1 MLRVLIFFALVVLA
15 SLGAVW
21 MADHPGTVLVTFQG
35 REVEVSTLL
44 ALVVLIVAAGAI
56 VVGWSIIRFV
66 FRIPTIM
73 SVASRSRR
81 RQRGLAALSRG
92 MVAVGTGDAMA
103 AQRYSDEASR
113 LLAREP
119 MALLL
124 RAQAA
129 QLGGDREQA
138 EKSFAAM
145 LKHPETRA
153 LGLRGLHIEAQRR
166 DDPEAAYAYAEEAL
180 KAGTLPWAGQAVL
193 DHRAQR
199 GDWAG
204 ALTAVERNSG
214 GRLIDR
220 TTARRQRAILSTA
233 LAGDIAEQDPDRALT
248 LVRDALKIEPTLVP
262 AAVLAGKLMTRRGD
276 IRRASKL
283 LEASYVASPHPDLA
297 DAYVGVRPGD
307 AAADRLSRAATLMG
321 LVPHHPESRM
331 AVAQAAIEAREF
343 DRARGTL
350 KPLVDAADGS
360 RPSARVCRLMAEIE
374 ESEHGET
381 GAMFEW
387 IQRAARA
394 PRDPAWVADGIVS
407 DHWAPIS
414 PVTGRLDAF
423 EWMVPDD
430 RLRLPDVVETPRSRP
445 STARD
450 VPSAIDEPT
459 DDEATEAAATPVTI
473 EHEPHREEAAAH

>member
-21 MADHPGTVLVTFQG
+21 MADHPGTVVVTFLSRQ
-35 REVEVSTLL
+35 VELSTFV
-44 ALVVLIVAAGAI
+44 ALVALIIMAGLIVMA
-56 VVGWSIIRFV
+56 WSIIRFV

-81 RQRGLAALSRG
+81 RQRGFAALSRG
-92 MVAVGTGDAMA
+92 MVAVGTGDATA
-103 AQRYSDEASR
+103 AQRCSAEASR

-119 MALLL
+119 MTLLL

-129 QLGGDREQA
+129 QLSGDRAQA
-138 EKSFAAM
+138 EKSFADM
-145 LKHPETRA
+145 LKYPETRA

-193 DHRAQR
+193 DHRARR

-204 ALTAVERNSG
+204 ALTAVERNAG

-220 TTARRQRAILSTA
+220 PTAGRQRAILSTA
-233 LAGDIAEQDPDRALT
+233 LAGDIAEQDPDQALT
-248 LVRDALKIEPTLVP
+248 LVRDALKAEPTLVP

-297 DAYVGVRPGD
+297 DAYVDVRPGD
-307 AAADRLSRAATLMG
+307 AAADRLGRAATLLS
-321 LVPHHPESRM
+321 LVPNHPESRM

-343 DRARGTL
+343 DRARETL
-350 KPLVDAADGS
+350 RPLAEAADGA

-374 ESEHGET
+374 QAEHGET
-381 GAMFEW
+381 GALFEW

-407 DHWAPIS
+407 EDWAPVS

-423 EWMVPDD
+423 EWMVPED
-430 RLRLPDVVETPRSRP
+430 RMRLPDVEPPRSRP
-445 STARD
+445 APARD
-450 VPSAIDEPT
+450 GHAKPDESIA
-459 DDEATEAAATPVTI
+459 DEAAATPVMI
-473 EHEPHREEAAAH
+473 DHEPHRDDIAAQ

>member
-21 MADHPGTVLVTFQG
+21 MADHPGTVVVTFLG
-35 REVEVSTLL
+35 RQVELSTFL
-44 ALVVLIVAAGAI
+44 ALVALIVAAGVILAA
-56 VVGWSIIRFV
+56 WSVIRFV
-66 FRIPTIM
+66 FRIPAIM

-81 RQRGLAALSRG
+81 RRRGFEALSRG
-92 MVAVGTGDAMA
+92 MVAVGTGDATA
-103 AQRYSDEASR
+103 ARRHSAEASR

-119 MALLL
+119 MTLLL
-124 RAQAA
+124 RAQTA
-129 QLGGDREQA
+129 QLNGDRDKA
-138 EKSFAAM
+138 EKSFADM
-145 LKHPETRA
+145 LKYPETRA

-204 ALTAVERNSG
+204 ALTAVERNAG
-214 GRLIDR
+214 GRLVDR

-233 LAGDIAEQDPDRALT
+233 LAGDIAEQDPDQALS

-307 AAADRLSRAATLMG
+307 AAADRVERAATLMN
-321 LVPHHPESRM
+321 LVPHHPESRL

-343 DRARGTL
+343 ERARATL
-350 KPLVDAADGS
+350 KPLAEPSDGT
-360 RPSARVCRLMAEIE
+360 RPTARVCRLMADLE
-374 ESEHGET
+374 EAEHGET
-381 GAMFEW
+381 GALFEW
-387 IQRAARA
+387 LQRAARA
-394 PRDPAWVADGIVS
+394 PRDPAWVADGVVS
-407 DHWAPIS
+407 ERWAPIS

-423 EWMVPDD
+423 EWMVPQD
-430 RLRLPDVVETPRSRP
+430 RMRLPDAVEAPRRP
-445 STARD
+445 TGRGGNPVA
-450 VPSAIDEPT
+450 
-459 DDEATEAAATPVTI
+459 DEAAEAVSADVAVTPVTI
-473 EHEPHREEAAAH
+473 DHEPHREDAAVH